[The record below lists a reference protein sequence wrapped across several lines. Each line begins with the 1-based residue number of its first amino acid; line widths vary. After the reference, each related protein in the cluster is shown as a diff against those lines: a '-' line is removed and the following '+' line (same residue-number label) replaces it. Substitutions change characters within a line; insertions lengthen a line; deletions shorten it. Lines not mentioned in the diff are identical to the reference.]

1 MFESLAR
8 TFRERIIKTRPGSL
22 PGFSFWRLTVGEL
35 IMMPNRNSNA
45 ESAIAEQEHTPECI
59 GDSSTA
65 NQANPSVDL
74 SVWKRAPK
82 ERTAAYFPTYSTVSK
97 AMQTA
102 LRGWV
107 REWFS
112 ANTEILL
119 RPHSAY
125 AILVY
130 QCTHPF
136 SGRPTNM
143 FTYDIQQTEALHRAF
158 ASAAYRLGRE
168 LKTLDTKRFKWFTRE
183 HYFAYRSKEVI
194 KYVSK
199 NRRALYRMLNV
210 ETVLMDSILKFAIID
225 IPKIGLEEAII
236 LLRRA
241 FNTQLRRFS
250 EEFDM
255 SIRVEELLRVA
266 TDALVSKLANDNV
279 VALPVRKEAEPL
291 PLAA

>member
-1 MFESLAR
+1 M
-8 TFRERIIKTRPGSL
+8 
-22 PGFSFWRLTVGEL
+22 GEL
-35 IMMPNRNSNA
+35 IIMPKRENTPAHVEEQSSSML
-45 ESAIAEQEHTPECI
+45 ESVNERAN
-59 GDSSTA
+59 STA
-65 NQANPSVDL
+65 VEENASIDL
-74 SVWKRAPK
+74 SAWKRAPR
-82 ERTAAYFPTYSTVSK
+82 ERTTAYFPTYSTVSK

-119 RPHSAY
+119 RPHTAY
-125 AILVY
+125 PILVY

-143 FTYDIQQTEALHRAF
+143 FTYDIQQTEALNRAF

-168 LKTLDTKRFKWFTRE
+168 LKSIDTKRFGWFTRE
-183 HYFAYRSKEVI
+183 HYFAYRSKEVV

-199 NRRALYRMLNV
+199 NRRTLYKMLNV

-225 IPKIGLEEAII
+225 IPKIGLEEATV

-255 SIRVEELLRVA
+255 SGHVEGLLRIA
-266 TDALVSKLANDNV
+266 TDALVSKLPSDNV
-279 VALPVRKEAEPL
+279 VVLPAPAQETELLLLTA
-291 PLAA
+291 